1 MSKSAKQNML
11 EHILRGS
18 NNPEL
23 HIIKMCCIHPAT
35 MERKLHCGN

>member
-18 NNPEL
+18 INPVL
-23 HIIKMCCIHPAT
+23 HIIKIRLIHPAT